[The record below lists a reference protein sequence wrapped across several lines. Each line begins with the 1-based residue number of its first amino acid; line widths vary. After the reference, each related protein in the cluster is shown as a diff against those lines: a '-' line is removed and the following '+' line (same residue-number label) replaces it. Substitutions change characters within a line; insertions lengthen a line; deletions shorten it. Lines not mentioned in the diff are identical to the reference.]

1 MTPIEQYN
9 RELYHYGVKGMKWGV
24 RRYQNADGSLN
35 DRGQKRYAKLKR
47 DLDFFETEAQ
57 LSYAGARGAASK
69 YRSAT
74 TTRDKNKWRQTGENT
89 MDYATK
95 NDRAADRTVRKIEKM
110 GLKADRWE
118 TTAQMKEKAGR
129 DYVKRS
135 MAAKV
140 GTLAASAT
148 ISAGAFYAQTHL
160 MGLPIGVVYVSSG
173 GSHKMRTDR

>member
-1 MTPIEQYN
+1 MSITEQYN
-9 RELYHYGVKGMKWGV
+9 NELYHYGVKGMKWGV
-24 RRYQNADGSLN
+24 RRYQNSDGSLN
-35 DRGQKRYAKLKR
+35 DRGQKRYAKLRR
-47 DLDFFETEAQ
+47 DLDSFETKAQ
-57 LSYAGARGAASK
+57 LSYASARGAAQK

-74 TTRDKNKWRQTGENT
+74 TMRDKNRWKQAGEST
-89 MDYATK
+89 MEYATK

-140 GTLAASAT
+140 GTVALT
-148 ISAGAFYAQTHL
+148 TVVSAGAFYAQTRL
-160 MGLPIGVVYVSSG
+160 MGLPVGVVYVSG
-173 GSHKMRTDR
+173 GSSHKMRKE